1 MSTKSSS
8 IGASSLKVLTVPSIS
23 TYAVVGAV
31 SFRRGTPAGTTM
43 ELYRVFGVVQRV
55 YASESGRGG
64 TLALRGTFGAV
75 RPTQPTH
82 ELRSS
87 KAYLPGELA
96 QPLAVQLQ
104 QLRESDPRAQ
114 LQFWCQVRVYRDLR
128 SPSGYTYNCEER
140 SIERCDP
147 FRMLETSMLEEILS

>member
-1 MSTKSSS
+1 M
-8 IGASSLKVLTVPSIS
+8 PSIS

-31 SFRRGTPAGTTM
+31 SFQPATPAGTTM

-75 RPTQPTH
+75 RPKKPTQ
-82 ELRSS
+82 ELRSE

-96 QPLAVQLQ
+96 QPIALQLQ
-104 QLRESDPRAQ
+104 QLREDDPRAQ

-140 SIERCDP
+140 LIERCDP